1 MRLVW
6 GTVQAAPPAENGAQ
20 RLRVLLDSAEAPE
33 VAVAYGALTGL
44 CAEGDRVLCNTTAV
58 DLALGTGG
66 EHFVV
71 ARAGEGVSFEDRVAG
86 HIMKLRYTP
95 LQRDVTVVEE
105 PASGYHEVMAEAR
118 SLDGMPVVCCGLHSQ
133 MPLVAAAVKERT
145 PAARVVYV
153 MTDEASLPLAV
164 SRIVPKLIA
173 AALLDATITC
183 GQAFGGQTE
192 AVNLYSALLAARHVL
207 HADVAVV
214 AIGPGIPGTA
224 TPFGHSGVAQG
235 QALNAAAALGGVP
248 IAVLRL
254 SFADERP
261 RHVPVSHQ
269 TITALGIVALAPA
282 LVPVPVLDQPLG
294 AAVDAALDA
303 SGIWSR
309 HERRPV
315 LVDALPDTRG
325 VHIRTMGRGAEED
338 PAFFHA
344 AAAAGRLAAEIATG
358 GVSQPSAT

>member
-6 GTVQAAPPAENGAQ
+6 GTVESAPPAENGAQ
-20 RLRVLLDSAEAPE
+20 RVRVLLDDAEAPA
-33 VAVAYGALTGL
+33 VAVVYEALTGR
-44 CAEGDRVLCNTTAV
+44 CSDGDRVLCNTTAV

-71 ARAGEGVSFEDRVAG
+71 ARAGEGVSFEDRVPG

-105 PASGYHEVMAEAR
+105 PASGFHEVMAEAR

-133 MPLVAAAVKERT
+133 VALVAAGVKEYA
-145 PAARVVYV
+145 PDLRVAYV

-164 SRIVPKLIA
+164 SRMVPKLA
-173 AALLDATITC
+173 AAGLLDATVTC
-183 GQAFGGQTE
+183 GQAFGGETE

-207 HADVAVV
+207 DADVAVV

-224 TPFGHSGVAQG
+224 TPFGHSGIAQG
-235 QALNAAAALGGVP
+235 QALNAVHALGGVP

-269 TITALGIVALAPA
+269 TITALGCVALAPA
-282 LVPVPVLDQPLG
+282 LVPVPALDEPLG
-294 AAVDAALDA
+294 SAVDAALDA

-309 HERRPV
+309 HERRSV
-315 LVDALPDTRG
+315 RLDSVPDTRG
-325 VHIRTMGRGAEED
+325 VQTKTMGRSAEDD
-338 PAFFHA
+338 PAFFLA
-344 AAAAGRLAAEIATG
+344 AAAAGRLAAEIAVG
-358 GVSQPSAT
+358 